1 MTKRSRTM
9 PANSIPMWL
18 DYYIS
23 HRGAEHVGKRKV
35 KKLLAYSEE
44 YEVQLWQILHMLK
57 ALLIFSSSEFSQANH
72 IRLENKQKLI
82 KKKPN
87 KR

>member
-1 MTKRSRTM
+1 MTKHTR
-9 PANSIPMWL
+9 PIAANSIPMWL
-18 DYYIS
+18 SYYIS
-23 HRGAEHVGKRKV
+23 QRGAEHVGKKKV
-35 KKLLAYSEE
+35 KKLLEHSET

-72 IRLENKQKLI
+72 IRLESKQKLI
-82 KKKPN
+82 KKKSI